1 MPMQHRPDQDPEYP
15 LAEKHANS
23 LRTPSGKPFSEISLE
38 AVLNGRVKMADLRV
52 TSQALEWQ
60 AQIAERAGR
69 RQLAENF
76 RRAAEMVAV
85 PEDRI
90 LQVYEALRPGRLSP
104 EGLRALAEEL
114 ERDYQATRCARMI
127 RDAAEAYAHKPVS
140 SDQHR

>member
-1 MPMQHRPDQDPEYP
+1 MPMQDKPGQDPDYP
-15 LAEKHANS
+15 LAEKHADS
-23 LRTPSGKPFSEISLE
+23 LRTPSGKPFDEVSLK
-38 AVLNGRVKMADLRV
+38 AVLDGRTEMADLRV

-76 RRAAEMVAV
+76 RRAAELAAV
-85 PEDRI
+85 PEVRI
-90 LQVYEALRPGRLSP
+90 LEIYEALRPGRLSP
-104 EGLRALAEEL
+104 EGLRALAVEL

-127 RDAAEAYAHKPVS
+127 REAAEAYAHKPVS